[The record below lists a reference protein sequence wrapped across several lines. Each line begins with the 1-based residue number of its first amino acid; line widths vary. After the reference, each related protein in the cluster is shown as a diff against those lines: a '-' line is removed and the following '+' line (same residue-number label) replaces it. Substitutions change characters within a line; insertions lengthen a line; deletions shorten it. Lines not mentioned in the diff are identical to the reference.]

1 MHMKRRLFH
10 LIVICFAIVASGI
23 VQAQQRVVPDNR
35 SQVMLSFGPLVERT
49 APAVVNIYTQRL
61 VQNRQ
66 IGTLFDDPFFRR
78 FFGDLGQRFDQQRQQ
93 QAKKIPTESI
103 LHPVN
108 K

>member
-61 VQNRQ
+61 VQIAKLVRYSTTHSFAAFLAIWDSGLTSNDNNKP
-66 IGTLFDDPFFRR
+66 IHL
-78 FFGDLGQRFDQQRQQ
+78 DQGSLCGLT
-93 QAKKIPTESI
+93 A
-103 LHPVN
+103 
-108 K
+108 